1 MNTSLIWF
9 LPIPELTLYLNATP
23 IIGHVGCPLP
33 CCKVKLVDV
42 PEMGYYAK
50 DNKGEVCCLIYYK
63 INYYCLTL
71 HRS

>member
-9 LPIPELTLYLNATP
+9 LPIPELTLYLNTTP

-33 CCKVKLVDV
+33 CCKVKLADV

-50 DNKGEVCCLIYYK
+50 DNKGEVCCLIY
-63 INYYCLTL
+63 
-71 HRS
+71 